1 VSNDLQPDLNLALQ
15 LADIADS
22 MTLPKFNAQA
32 FVVEWKDNLTEVTEV
47 DRNVETELLS
57 VIRAQRP
64 HHNWYGEEHGT
75 GGSSDGQWT
84 WVIDPI
90 DGTSNFVRGVPVW
103 ATLIALVNRDVGPVL
118 GVVSAPALH
127 TRWWGVIDG
136 GAFRNGVPITVSKV
150 SELLDAH
157 ASITA
162 NTAWN
167 SAGKSQNIHRLH
179 NTVRRARGFGDF
191 WQHMLVAEGS
201 IDLAVDAIG
210 LEPYDIAALIPIVE
224 AAGGVLT
231 ERDGSRTWQGSCA
244 ISSNGV
250 LHHDIIAIL
259 NA

>member
-1 VSNDLQPDLNLALQ
+1 MSNDLQPDLDLALQ
-15 LADIADS
+15 LADHADS
-22 MTLPKFNAQA
+22 LTLPKFNARS

-47 DRNVETELLS
+47 DRNVESELLAM
-57 VIRAQRP
+57 IRAQRP
-64 HHNWYGEEHGT
+64 HHNWYGEEHGK
-75 GGSSDGQWT
+75 GGDNNAEWT

-103 ATLIALVNRDVGPVL
+103 ATLIALVHRDIGPVV

-127 TRWWGVIDG
+127 TRWWGVREG
-136 GAFRNGVPITVSKV
+136 GAFRNGTPIQVSTVN
-150 SELLDAH
+150 ELLDAH

-167 SAGKSQNIHRLH
+167 VAGKSQNIHRLH

-201 IDLAVDAIG
+201 IDVAVDAIG
-210 LEPYDIAALIPIVE
+210 LEPYDIAALMPIVE
-224 AAGGVLT
+224 AAGGILSD
-231 ERDGSRTWQGSCA
+231 RDGTRTWQGTCA
-244 ISSNGV
+244 VSSNGL
-250 LHHDIIAIL
+250 LHNDIITIL